1 MSNPIESRE
10 PWWAPGTNGGFSQRC
25 VSALTHPA
33 TVIALAT
40 LLLNDVL
47 FKALWPQAWITGK
60 LSDLAWVIF
69 ALPLLAFLLSLC
81 TRGNRIAARTAF
93 ITAYVGLPLLYAAF
107 NTFEPVHYWILRGL
121 SIASGGSAVAPL
133 DATDSMVIPLG
144 WGIAVWVW
152 QRPALSPQAMRM
164 RWGLLVAGVAVLASI
179 ATSPPPVDLGVTGV
193 GVSEDGILHAS
204 ARYYDQYPLNYS
216 THQSADGG
224 LTWAT
229 GLDYQGNVTWGSQ
242 TAETPRGR
250 YTVEGA
256 DITLIGADGRAEV
269 VYSTA
274 YLRKAGNVWTQE
286 QSTTHLG
293 DREVTTES
301 ISIVYDERSG
311 NMVVALG
318 LQGVLV
324 GTPDGRWAP
333 YAVGRY
339 TPTDFTFLSKTR
351 LLLTYPSF
359 LALALGLTLS
369 ITGAGLI
376 LSQRHPEDHSLYMG
390 SLFLGL
396 GMLLGLGGLAIAAW
410 VLAYIINESLT
421 AILLGFSTSP
431 EPVFEI
437 AAIVSAIVAG
447 AFFFLTPIAAGVAFG
462 ARKNPSRFQ
471 KRFSL
476 GIVIISLLAS
486 SYALLAFPGS
496 TSVGDPYELTGVY
509 ILLAYIV
516 MAQFGITS
524 IAVSWRLLRYWPAVL
539 LCLLGMVFLIVL
551 AFMLWLHIGI
561 PLALAKLSA
570 LALTGF
576 VGFRLSDYE
585 RRRTEAANRQP

>member
-10 PWWAPGTNGGFSQRC
+10 PWWAPGTNGGFNQRC
-25 VSALTHPA
+25 VSALTHPV

-121 SIASGGSAVAPL
+121 SVASGGNAGAPL

-144 WGIAVWVW
+144 WGIAAWVW
-152 QRPALSPQAMRM
+152 QRPALSPHALRM

-179 ATSPPPVDLGVTGV
+179 ATSPPAVDLGITRV
-193 GVSEDGILHAS
+193 GVSEDGLIHAS
-204 ARYYDQYPLNYS
+204 ARYYDQYPSSNS
-216 THQSADGG
+216 THQSADSGQ
-224 LTWAT
+224 TWAK
-229 GLDYQGNVTWGSQ
+229 GLAYQGSIIWGGQ

-250 YTVEGA
+250 YTIEGA

-301 ISIVYDERSG
+301 RSIVYDERNG
-311 NMVVALG
+311 NVVVALG

-324 GTPDGRWAP
+324 GTSNGRWTP
-333 YAVGRY
+333 YAVGKY
-339 TPTDFTFLSKTR
+339 TPTDFTFLRKTR
-351 LLLTYPSF
+351 LLLTNPSF
-359 LALALGLTLS
+359 LALVLGLALS
-369 ITGAGLI
+369 ITGAALV
-376 LSQRHPEDHSLYMG
+376 LSQRQREDHSLYMG

-410 VLAYIINESLT
+410 VLAYILNESLT

-431 EPVFEI
+431 ESVFET

-462 ARKNPSRFQ
+462 ARKKPSRFQ
-471 KRFSL
+471 KRLLL
-476 GIVIISLLAS
+476 GIVIISLLAA

-496 TSVGDPYELTGVY
+496 SPTGDPYEYTGLY
-509 ILLAYIV
+509 ILLAYVV

-524 IAVSWRLLRYWPAVL
+524 IAVSWRLLRYWPSVL
-539 LCLLGMVFLIVL
+539 LSLLGMVFLIVL
-551 AFMLWLHIGI
+551 AFMLWLHVGI

-570 LALTGF
+570 IALTGF
-576 VGFRLSDYE
+576 VGFRLSDYVK
-585 RRRTEAANRQP
+585 RRTGVANRQP

>member
-1 MSNPIESRE
+1 MSNHLESRE
-10 PWWAPGTNGGFSQRC
+10 PWWAPGTNGGFNQRC

-121 SIASGGSAVAPL
+121 SIASGGNAGAPL

-144 WGIAVWVW
+144 WGVAVWVW
-152 QRPALSPQAMRM
+152 QRPALSLHALRM
-164 RWGLLVAGVAVLASI
+164 RWGMLVAGVAVLASI
-179 ATSPPPVDLGVTGV
+179 ASSPPPVDLGITRV
-193 GVSEDGILHAS
+193 GVSEDGLLHAS
-204 ARYYDQYPLNYS
+204 ARYYDQYPSNNS
-216 THQSADGG
+216 THQSADSGQTWAKG
-224 LTWAT
+224 LT
-229 GLDYQGNVTWGSQ
+229 YQGSITWGGQ

-250 YTVEGA
+250 YTIEGT
-256 DITLIGADGRAEV
+256 DVILTGADGRAEV

-293 DREVTTES
+293 DREVTTQS
-301 ISIVYDERSG
+301 RSIVYDERSG
-311 NMVVALG
+311 NVVVALG

-324 GTPDGRWAP
+324 GTSDGQWTP
-333 YAVGRY
+333 YAVGPY
-339 TPTDFTFLSKTR
+339 TPTDFSFLHKTR
-351 LLLTYPSF
+351 LLLTNPSF
-359 LALALGLTLS
+359 WAVALVLCLS

-376 LSQRHPEDHSLYMG
+376 LSQYQPKDYSL
-390 SLFLGL
+390 SIASVVLGL
-396 GMLLGLGGLAIAAW
+396 GMILGLGLP
-410 VLAYIINESLT
+410 Y
-421 AILLGFSTSP
+421 LLGFLFLSGTYS
-431 EPVFEI
+431 F
-437 AAIVSAIVAG
+437 IVAIVAG
-447 AFFFLTPIAAGVAFG
+447 AFLLLAPIVTGVVIG
-462 ARKNPSRFQ
+462 ARRKPSRFQ

-476 GIVIISLLAS
+476 GIVIISFLAS
-486 SYALLAFPGS
+486 GYVLVTFPGS
-496 TSVGDPYELTGVY
+496 SSTGSIIDLTGLY
-509 ILLAYIV
+509 TLFAYVVI
-516 MAQFGITS
+516 AQFGITS

-539 LCLLGMVFLIVL
+539 LSLLGMALLVIL

-576 VGFRLSDYE
+576 VGFRLSDYV
-585 RRRTEAANRQP
+585 RRRTEAAKRQP

>member
-1 MSNPIESRE
+1 MSNPVESRE
-10 PWWAPGTNGGFSQRC
+10 PWWAPGTNGGFNQRC

-47 FKALWPQAWITGK
+47 FKALWPDAWITGK

-93 ITAYVGLPLLYAAF
+93 LTAYVGLPLLYAAF

-121 SIASGGSAVAPL
+121 SIASGGSAGAPL

-152 QRPALSPQAMRM
+152 QRPALSPHAMRM
-164 RWGLLVAGVAVLASI
+164 RWGMLVAGVAVLASI
-179 ATSPPPVDLGVTGV
+179 ASSPPPVDLGITGV

-216 THQSADGG
+216 THLSKDGG
-224 LTWAT
+224 LTWT
-229 GLDYQGNVTWGSQ
+229 NSFTYQRGSVTWGGQ
-242 TAETPRGR
+242 TVETPRGR
-250 YTVEGA
+250 YTIQGT
-256 DITLIGADGRAEV
+256 DIALLGGGT

-293 DREVTTES
+293 DREVATELRA
-301 ISIVYDERSG
+301 IVYDERSG
-311 NMVVALG
+311 NVVVALG

-324 GTPDGRWAP
+324 GTSDGQWMP
-333 YAVGRY
+333 YAVGPY
-339 TPTDFTFLSKTR
+339 TPTDFSFLHKTR
-351 LLLTYPSF
+351 LLLTNPSF
-359 LALALGLTLS
+359 WAVALVLSLS

-376 LSQRHPEDHSLYMG
+376 LSQYQPKDYSL
-390 SLFLGL
+390 SIASVVLGL
-396 GMLLGLGGLAIAAW
+396 GMILGLGLP
-410 VLAYIINESLT
+410 Y
-421 AILLGFSTSP
+421 LLGFIFLSGTYS
-431 EPVFEI
+431 F
-437 AAIVSAIVAG
+437 IVAIVAG
-447 AFFFLTPIAAGVAFG
+447 AFLLLAPIVTGVVIG
-462 ARKNPSRFQ
+462 ARRKPSRFQ

-476 GIVIISLLAS
+476 GIVIISFLAS
-486 SYALLAFPGS
+486 GYVLVAFPGS
-496 TSVGDPYELTGVY
+496 SSTGSIIDLTGLY
-509 ILLAYIV
+509 TLFAYVVI
-516 MAQFGITS
+516 AQFGITS
-524 IAVSWRLLRYWPAVL
+524 IAVSWRLLRYWPVVL
-539 LCLLGMVFLIVL
+539 LSLSGMIFLIVL
-551 AFMLWLHIGI
+551 AFMLWLHLGI
-561 PLALAKLSA
+561 PLVLAKLSA

-576 VGFRLSDYE
+576 VGFRLSDYVK
-585 RRRTEAANRQP
+585 RKTANRQP